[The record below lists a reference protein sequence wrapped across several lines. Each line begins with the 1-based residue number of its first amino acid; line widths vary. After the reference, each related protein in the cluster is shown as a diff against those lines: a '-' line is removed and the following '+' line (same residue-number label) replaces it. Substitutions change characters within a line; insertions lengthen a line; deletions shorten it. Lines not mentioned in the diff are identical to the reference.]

1 MQKATTD
8 KNYKEGQ
15 MTYFRQFA
23 STNLAQ
29 NTGRKLEPKLAKR
42 DKNQTNQKLAK

>member
-1 MQKATTD
+1 
-8 KNYKEGQ
+8 

-29 NTGRKLEPKLAKR
+29 TTGRKLEPKLAKR
-42 DKNQTNQKLAK
+42 DRNETNQKLAN